1 LGNDTTLPIDA
12 DAGTQTRLLDFG
24 PAPKAKQRS
33 ALSWQGDSSAEWQF
47 SGCAVLDLGGLGFV
61 AGGGPDP
68 GAPPKGTL
76 KVVTTNMLPGYLR
89 NNGVPYSGNAV
100 LTEYFNR
107 RPRRRCVLTRD
118 RGRRRPGVSQATLR
132 RRLHLQKLPDLD
144 GPDPTPC
151 WTR

>member
-1 LGNDTTLPIDA
+1 MPEP
-12 DAGTQTRLLDFG
+12 QTRLLDFG

-33 ALSWQGDSSAEWQF
+33 APSWQGDSSAEWQF
-47 SGCAVLDLGGLGFV
+47 SGCAVLDLCGLDFV

-76 KVVTTNMLPGYLR
+76 KVVTTNMLPGHLR
-89 NNGVPYSGNAV
+89 KNGVPYSGNAV

-107 RPRRRCVLTRD
+107 FAGREGGVYLLVTAVVDDPAYLTQPSA
-118 RGRRRPGVSQATLR
+118 GGYTFK
-132 RRLHLQKLPDLD
+132 KLPDLD
-144 GPDPTPC
+144 GLGPTPC